1 MNLPKA
7 KIISTY
13 SAYMF
18 LGIFAVICLKFLH
31 AYVNFPSNESKYL
44 KNNNIQRGSIFDS
57 RGYELALSEPSW
69 SVGIQPDLVY
79 DAVFTAKY
87 LSPILKIPSYKIESS
102 IQGKKKFFFIKREI
116 SGEDERKID
125 ILKLPGV
132 RTQKE
137 WKRTYPNKTLAAP
150 LLGFTGFDDD
160 LSISGIEKDYHDL
173 LYSTKDP
180 KATRGADLYL
190 TIDPIIQ
197 TQLEKSI
204 EKAFL
209 QSRSSKA
216 MGILVDLNQ
225 NQIIAMAS
233 FPNFD
238 PNQFWEAP
246 LENQTNWAIRHL
258 YEPGSTMKVI
268 AAYLLLHEKVIK
280 PSDRVYCPGF
290 IDVGKVTIKCAQKH
304 ESVNIEE
311 ILTKSCNV
319 GIIKMIQKLDNQ
331 AAYDLLTKLHF
342 GKKTGFSTLENK
354 GYFPAVKQW
363 NISTPYFLS
372 IGQGISV
379 TPIQLLT
386 AFGTIFNGGNFHTPT
401 VLKKAI
407 YSSGEDVAL
416 PSKTNSKIIVEPE
429 VRDILLKSLQ
439 RVILQGTGRNAF
451 LSYIN
456 IGGKTG
462 TSQKATPG
470 KGYEEGKWTASFIGL
485 FPIEKPKYAGL
496 VIFDEPKLGDHT
508 GGGLAA
514 PVFKEF
520 VQNAY
525 PYLEPSVVTPIQPS
539 NSLSHQKKYRFPE
552 GEVPNLKGLTKKEVI
567 QILKEINIKYS
578 MEGSGFLEEQ
588 NPPPGTTIDKTQIW
602 KLRFSP

>member
-1 MNLPKA
+1 MDLNKA
-7 KIISTY
+7 KKFSSYITY
-13 SAYMF
+13 AF
-18 LGIFAVICLKFLH
+18 IGIFIAICLKFIH
-31 AYVNFPSNESKYL
+31 VYASFPANESKYL
-44 KNNNIQRGSIFDS
+44 KQTNIQRGSIFDS

-69 SVGIQPDLVY
+69 SVGIQPELVY
-79 DAVFTAKY
+79 DIVFTAKY
-87 LSPILKIPSYKIESS
+87 LSPILKIPSYRIENLL
-102 IQGKKKFFFIKREI
+102 KERKKFFFLKREI
-116 SGEDERKID
+116 SSDDSKKIE

-132 RTQKE
+132 RMQKE

-150 LLGFTGFDDD
+150 LLGFTGFDDN

-180 KATRGADLYL
+180 KSTRGADLYL

-204 EKAFL
+204 ERAFL
-209 QSRSSKA
+209 SSRSSKA
-216 MGILVDLNQ
+216 MGILIDLNQ

-280 PSDRVYCPGF
+280 PSDRVFCPGF

-331 AAYDLLTKLHF
+331 AAYDLLSKLNF

-354 GYFPAVKQW
+354 GYFPIVKQW

-379 TPIQLLT
+379 TPIQLLS
-386 AFGTIFNGGNFHTPT
+386 AFSTIFNGGNFHTPT
-401 VLKKAI
+401 VMKKAI
-407 YSSGEDVAL
+407 YSSGEELVL
-416 PSKTNSKIIVEPE
+416 PTKPFAKITVEPE

-525 PYLEPSVVTPIQPS
+525 PYLEPSVVTPILPI
-539 NSLSHQKKYRFPE
+539 NTLSHQKKYRFPE

-567 QILKEINIKYS
+567 QILREIKIKYQI
-578 MEGSGFLEEQ
+578 EGTGFLEDQ
-588 NPPPGTTIDKTQIW
+588 YPAPGSPIDKSQIW